1 MQCPVEAFPHIIQV
15 FTKCID
21 RVCNVHG
28 CFNKTVLILRE
39 IIFKELYV
47 IIKSANLQ
55 TCLITFQ
62 KIQ

>member
-28 CFNKTVLILRE
+28 CFNKTVLILVKSYR
-39 IIFKELYV
+39 IIV
-47 IIKSANLQ
+47 CDN
-55 TCLITFQ
+55 
-62 KIQ
+62 